1 MQGPSLI
8 DEIAEFARN
17 MRIALEPGL
26 LKNERGDAIS
36 EGSCLYASVLV
47 ASSINRYC
55 LASAVI
61 CGGGDGFAGARDKH
75 GELQGHYWVKATLK
89 DGGVVIV
96 DITADQFGHE
106 PVRVLPLVDAKPW
119 YVAGPQGI
127 VDDAARELG
136 EQFDLMDTLRF

>member
-1 MQGPSLI
+1 MI
-8 DEIAEFARN
+8 DEIAQFARN
-17 MRIALEPGL
+17 MRVALEPGL
-26 LKNERGDAIS
+26 LKDERGEAIS

-61 CGGGDGFAGARDKH
+61 CGGGDGIAGARDAQ
-75 GELQGHYWVKATLK
+75 GDLQGHYWVKATLK
-89 DGGVVIV
+89 DGSVVIV

-106 PVRVLPLVDAKPW
+106 AVRVLSLADAKPW

-127 VDDAARELG
+127 VDDAARVLG